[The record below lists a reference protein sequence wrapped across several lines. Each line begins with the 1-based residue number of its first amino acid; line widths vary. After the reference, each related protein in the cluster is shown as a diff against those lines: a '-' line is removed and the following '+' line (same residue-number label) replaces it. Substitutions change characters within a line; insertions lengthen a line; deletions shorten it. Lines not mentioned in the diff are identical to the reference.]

1 VSKLS
6 LTLAILKNL
15 LCNLLLGHLMIMI
28 ADSLIIYEAVVV
40 LLTRAFLKTRMLFL
54 RGAIIEGLLQGCCH
68 SVKAKSNSRLIS

>member
-1 VSKLS
+1 
-6 LTLAILKNL
+6 
-15 LCNLLLGHLMIMI
+15 MIMI